1 MLFLFCCRE
10 VDLVVDVVSLLSKP
24 PAHVLCIIK

>member
-24 PAHVLCIIK
+24 AHVLCIIK